1 MLKPF
6 LHALP
11 PEEVRKLTRKFV
23 SLDSEAVELEN
34 SFSRVLADDVRADHD
49 LPQFNRSTMD
59 GFAVRSIDTFGAS
72 ESSPALFRLVG
83 DIAMGQDYPHKLKRG
98 ETVRIWTGGALPP
111 NADAVVMLEHV
122 EEIDQESVEILRAVA
137 PFDNIARKAEDFKS
151 GELLL
156 EKGKRL
162 RPADVGM
169 LAALGRSRVSVTR
182 KPRVGIISSGDEI
195 VAVDDTPPP
204 GCVRDVNRHSV
215 SASVRDAMAIPIWL
229 GLTPDFLGSIKKLL
243 TEGLEKADIVVISGG
258 SSMGSRDFVIEAI
271 KSHVDSEIMVH
282 GVSVSPGK
290 PFIMARIGSKPVIGL
305 PGHPVSALVCFEQ
318 FVVPIIRRLE
328 GEDSALPFLKPK
340 VEAILS
346 RNVASKEGRVD
357 FVRVRL
363 HRLGDDLLATPTL
376 GKSGMVSSM
385 TRSNGFFQIPLDCE
399 GMYKGDRVDVIL
411 FSNWAGEELEKEYL
425 SGHETSTG
433 GIGTV
438 LGASRPE
445 KLSRL

>member
-23 SLDSEAVELEN
+23 SLDSEAVDLEN

-59 GFAVRSIDTFGAS
+59 GFAVRSIDTFGAN

-122 EEIDQESVEILRAVA
+122 EEIDQDSVEILRAVA
-137 PFDNIARKAEDFKS
+137 PFDNIARKAEDFKL

-169 LAALGRSRVSVTR
+169 LAALGRSRVLVTR
-182 KPRVGIISSGDEI
+182 KPQVGIISSGDEI
-195 VAVDDTPPP
+195 VAVDHTPPP

-215 SASVRDAMAIPIWL
+215 SASVRDALATPIWL
-229 GLTPDFLGSIKKLL
+229 GLTPDSLGSIKKLL
-243 TEGLEKADIVVISGG
+243 TEGLEKTDIVVISGG

-271 KSHVDSEIMVH
+271 RSHDDSEIMVH

-290 PFIMARIGSKPVIGL
+290 PFIMANFLLFLIIIESIISL
-305 PGHPVSALVCFEQ
+305 SLLIQ
-318 FVVPIIRRLE
+318 FISIASSNHSGIKFSSII
-328 GEDSALPFLKPK
+328 S
-340 VEAILS
+340 
-346 RNVASKEGRVD
+346 
-357 FVRVRL
+357 
-363 HRLGDDLLATPTL
+363 
-376 GKSGMVSSM
+376 
-385 TRSNGFFQIPLDCE
+385 
-399 GMYKGDRVDVIL
+399 
-411 FSNWAGEELEKEYL
+411 W
-425 SGHETSTG
+425 
-433 GIGTV
+433 
-438 LGASRPE
+438 
-445 KLSRL
+445 

>member
-11 PEEVRKLTRKFV
+11 PEEVRKLTIKFV
-23 SLDSEAVELEN
+23 SLDSEAVGLEN